1 MRAGNARPYEL
12 ESFPTKLSKAEWA
25 SLFPATVRRKNGFAG
40 SFDTGQPQSPY
51 SQVPQCAAEKPLS
64 CFYKTPLSDLING
77 A

>member
-25 SLFPATVRRKNGFAG
+25 SPFPATVRRKNGFAG

-51 SQVPQCAAEKPLS
+51 S
-64 CFYKTPLSDLING
+64 
-77 A
+77 